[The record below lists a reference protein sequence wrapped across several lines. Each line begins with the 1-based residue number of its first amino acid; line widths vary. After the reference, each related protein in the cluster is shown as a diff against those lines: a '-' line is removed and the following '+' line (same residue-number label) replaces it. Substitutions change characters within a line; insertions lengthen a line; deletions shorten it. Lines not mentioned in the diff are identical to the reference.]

1 MRTKTLI
8 LSAVLS
14 AAGIASSLAQV
25 YSVNAVG
32 YVNVTVPAGPG
43 AFVAAGNPLNYPDG
57 TNPANTLDN
66 ILPNAPNNTTKVWDF
81 DPATGIFALYTKR
94 ATGWSGAAGVNFN
107 PGKGFFIQNDLPN
120 PITLTFVG
128 EVPQGTK
135 TVAYTA
141 GFNLIA
147 SAFPLSGGLES
158 FLGYPAVNGDKVYQ
172 LTLLRSNTRST
183 LAGRQHGVRQ
193 SRILELT
200 QRMRML
206 PKVFSS
212 RLSARGAGPGRS
224 PLINVELKI
233 SSSPYQ
239 IKS

>member
-81 DPATGIFALYTKR
+81 DPVTGNFALYTKR

-107 PGKGFFIQNDLPN
+107 PGKGFFIQNDAAT

-128 EVPQGTK
+128 EVPQGSK

-172 LTLLRSNTRST
+172 FDPASQQYALYTRRATTWSPSEPT
-183 LAGRQHGVRQ
+183 IGANAAYANVAEGFFLQAVSAGSWTRTFTV
-193 SRILELT
+193 
-200 QRMRML
+200 
-206 PKVFSS
+206 
-212 RLSARGAGPGRS
+212 
-224 PLINVELKI
+224 N
-233 SSSPYQ
+233 
-239 IKS
+239 